1 MFQKK
6 KQILQILLGI
16 AAVIVCAGVLLRS
29 SPRGRLHSLQV
40 SEKEYQDL
48 LDTHS
53 LTDADLLQGLWLN
66 EQKTFFDR
74 SAGTFYSSLIEG
86 DDTRFDPLVT
96 ADGNGIRLA
105 VCSEPIDADFV
116 KNNGTVRL
124 LAYNN
129 TDCREYALKLTEL
142 PMINLVTAKEITK
155 NFPVTFTMEFFDNR
169 ADAPVHFSSSIGT
182 IHLRGASSLMYPKQ
196 SYKINLRSSTGKT
209 ESRDPGL
216 LGMRENSDWILY
228 SPYAEKD
235 CVRNVFS
242 TKLWTES
249 CADHNS
255 FGIENGY
262 DYRYVEVFLNGSYH
276 GLYAFGY
283 MPDDLQLQA
292 EESSGEVIYK
302 NYDSFDYR
310 TESDHLEEK
319 FRIFN
324 AYEGLSSYAA
334 MDEWKPLKD
343 YIQLLNSHAPIDELW
358 KRTDRGSYVDFCLYM
373 NLIQSYDCAGN
384 DGTVKNFYITAKQ
397 RDNGYVMLYT
407 PWDMDLTWG
416 KHFYDYPCDFTE
428 NWFFTFGPYGEYPV
442 RENPDLQKE
451 LSARYQELRADGWS
465 DAAVDQLID
474 ECEARIFDSG
484 AYARDKERWPES
496 DLVSGQND
504 LSEFRD
510 YVKKR
515 LAYCDD
521 YYAGN

>member
-6 KQILQILLGI
+6 KQILQILLAI
-16 AAVIVCAGVLLRS
+16 AAVIVCAGVFSHS
-29 SPRGRLHSLQV
+29 SPKGRLSSLQV
-40 SEKEYQDL
+40 SEDAYQEL

-53 LTDADLLQGLWLN
+53 LTEADLLQGLWLN
-66 EQKTFFDR
+66 DQKTFFDQ
-74 SAGTFYSSLIEG
+74 AVGVFYSSLIEG
-86 DDTRFDPLVT
+86 DDTCFDPRVT

-105 VCSEPIDADFV
+105 VYSEPIDETFV

-124 LAYNN
+124 LAYNR
-129 TDCREYALKLTEL
+129 TDCREYALKFTDL
-142 PMINLVTAKEITK
+142 PMINLRTEKEITK
-155 NFPVTFTMEFFDNR
+155 NFPVTFTMELFDNR
-169 ADAPVHFSSSIGT
+169 ADAPVRFSSSIGT

-302 NYDSFDYR
+302 NFDWFDYR
-310 TESDHLEEK
+310 TDYDRLDEK
-319 FRIFN
+319 FRISN
-324 AYEGLSSYAA
+324 TYEGLSSYAA
-334 MDEWKPLKD
+334 MDEWKPLRD
-343 YIQLLNSHAPIDELW
+343 YIQLHNNHAPIEELW
-358 KRTDRGSYVDFCLYM
+358 DVTDRESYLDLCLYM
-373 NLIQSYDCAGN
+373 NLIQSYDCAKEGK
-384 DGTVKNFYITAKQ
+384 VKNFYITAKK

-416 KHFYDYPCDFTE
+416 KHFYDYPLDLTE
-428 NWFFTFGPYGEYPV
+428 NCFFEFGPFGEYPLNG
-442 RENPDLQKE
+442 NPELQKE
-451 LSARYQELRADGWS
+451 LSARYQELREDVWS

-496 DLVSGQND
+496 DLVNGQND

-510 YVKKR
+510 YVRKR